1 MITFIEDSSQ
11 THVPRLL
18 LRNKLDSLVDDEK
31 NLLDFFRQED
41 GLLSIHTD
49 ITD

>member
-1 MITFIEDSSQ
+1 MITFIEDSSY
-11 THVPRLL
+11 VPGLL
-18 LRNKLDSLVDDEK
+18 LRNKLDSLVDNENK
-31 NLLDFFRQED
+31 FLDFFRHED